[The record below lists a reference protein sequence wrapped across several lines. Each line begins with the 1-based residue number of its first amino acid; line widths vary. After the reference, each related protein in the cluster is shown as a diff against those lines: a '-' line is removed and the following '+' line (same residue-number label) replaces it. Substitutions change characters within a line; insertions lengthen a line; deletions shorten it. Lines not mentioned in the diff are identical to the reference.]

1 LDKVICLVY
10 VNDTLFFSPTKEEF
24 INKVIEQLSKCELD
38 LEVEDSVAGFLG
50 VHIDRN
56 TDDGTIKLT
65 QSGLAKRIV
74 EQALN
79 VGSMP
84 RKFTPAITEPL
95 VKDEFG
101 DPANG
106 AYNYA
111 SVIGMLQYL

>member
-1 LDKVICLVY
+1 
-10 VNDTLFFSPTKEEF
+10 
-24 INKVIEQLSKCELD
+24 
-38 LEVEDSVAGFLG
+38 
-50 VHIDRN
+50 
-56 TDDGTIKLT
+56 
-65 QSGLAKRIV
+65 
-74 EQALN
+74 
-79 VGSMP
+79 MP